1 MFEHLGGAVAGEV
14 AARHFEAPTL
24 EARLE
29 YQRICGPLYNPS
41 PVDPNIRARVI
52 QHDDVGLHWWSGE
65 HTRFDLFPEVGRIRC
80 PTLILAGELDPIT
93 TLADAQD
100 LAAAIPQSELVI
112 FPDAG
117 HGVWRDKPEEAIAT
131 IREFAVRQAGIAEA
145 SFPSSTTKVAD
156 AGL

>member
-1 MFEHLGGAVAGEV
+1 MFERLGGSVAREV

-24 EARLE
+24 EARQE
-29 YQRICGPLYNPS
+29 YQLICSPLYNPN

-52 QHDDVGLHWWSGE
+52 QHHDVGLHWWAGE
-65 HTRFDLFPEVGRIRC
+65 HTWFDLFPEVGRIQC

-100 LAAAIPQSELVI
+100 LAAAIPQSELVV
-112 FPDAG
+112 FPEAG

-131 IREFAVRQAGIAEA
+131 IREFTVRPAGAIPRTLTA
-145 SFPSSTTKVAD
+145 S
-156 AGL
+156 